1 MERKYDT
8 KLSFEPVREKQTE
21 LIFGLVREIKLTE
34 LRFGLV
40 KENEYV
46 GGEE

>member
-1 MERKYDT
+1 MKRNYDT
-8 KLSFEPVREKQTE
+8 ETNFGSVRKNQD
-21 LIFGLVREIKLTE
+21 E

-40 KENEYV
+40 KENKYV

>member
-1 MERKYDT
+1 MKRKYDT
-8 KLSFEPVREKQTE
+8 E
-21 LIFGLVREIKLTE
+21 LNFGLVREIKLTE

-40 KENEYV
+40 KENKCV

>member
-8 KLSFEPVREKQTE
+8 ELNFE
-21 LIFGLVREIKLTE
+21 LVREIKLTE
-34 LRFGLV
+34 LRFGPV
-40 KENEYV
+40 KENKYV